1 MSNSLLTVAYIAAS
15 VLFIFSLGG
24 LSNQETARQ
33 GNIYGICGMLIAF
46 VATALNYQFTGYFTL
61 LGAIAPAVMIGAV
74 LAGRVAMTSMPE
86 LVAVLHSFVGLAAV
100 LV

>member
-46 VATALNYQFTGYFTL
+46 IATALNYQFTGYFTL
-61 LGAIAPAVMIGAV
+61 MGAIAPAVMIGAV
-74 LAGRVAMTSMPE
+74 LASSIRRSEVRL
-86 LVAVLHSFVGLAAV
+86 LVFRSLSIHCTP
-100 LV
+100 